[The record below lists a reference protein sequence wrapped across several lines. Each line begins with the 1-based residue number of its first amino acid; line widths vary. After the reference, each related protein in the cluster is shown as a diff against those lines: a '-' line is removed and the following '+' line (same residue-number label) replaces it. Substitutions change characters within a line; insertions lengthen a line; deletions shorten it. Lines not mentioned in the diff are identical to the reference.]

1 MSIAAPVKFCNMKVF
16 FVSLILFFTS
26 SMLFAQPKVGEQVPD
41 IVLKDANG
49 VTQKLS
55 DLKGKVVLID
65 FWASWCTPCRWSNR
79 ELRTLYNDY
88 KNKGFEIFGI
98 SLDKNESDWKKS
110 VATDKIKW
118 MQVTESGGWDAP
130 VALAWKIEQLPASF
144 LIDKEGKVII
154 LDPTKKQL
162 EAELKKLLP

>member
-1 MSIAAPVKFCNMKVF
+1 MKALLI
-16 FVSLILFFTS
+16 SLILSVS
-26 SMLFAQPKVGEQVPD
+26 SFVLFGQPKIGDQVSD

-49 VTQKLS
+49 NVQKLS

-79 ELRTLYNDY
+79 ELRGLYTNY
-88 KNKGFEIFGI
+88 KDKGFEIFGV
-98 SLDKNESDWKKS
+98 SLDKNEKDWKKAIS
-110 VATDKIKW
+110 TDKIKW
-118 MQVTESGGWDAP
+118 KQVTEPGGWEAP

-144 LIDKEGKVII
+144 LIDKDGKLIM